1 MNRNI
6 IGKLPMR
13 NILSLFLSLLFALPC
28 SASADSIAVKSNFKL
43 GEVVMP
49 LSLIG
54 AGTLGFVQ
62 PIRDSRVAVRDFLNE
77 WRGDHRTEVDDYL
90 QYVPLVSI
98 YGLSLLGLEAKNSY
112 VDRTLELATSY
123 IALGVLVNGIKYT
136 VREPR
141 PDYSANN
148 SFPSGHTAT
157 TFMGAELVRIEYGE
171 EHPWIAVG
179 GYTIATTVGVLRV
192 YNERHWFTDVFAG
205 AGVGILSARIGYWL
219 LPYTR
224 RMMHRLTGCE
234 VFVSPT
240 ASTTGAA
247 LNTVVRF

>member
-1 MNRNI
+1 
-6 IGKLPMR
+6 MR
-13 NILSLFLSLLFALPC
+13 NILLFILSILLVLPC
-28 SASADSIAVKSNFKL
+28 SAQTSSDSLRVKSNFKL
-43 GEVVMP
+43 GEIIMP
-49 LSLIG
+49 LTLIG
-54 AGTLGFVQ
+54 AGTLGFVE
-62 PIRDSRVAVRDFLNE
+62 PIKNSRYEVRDYLNE
-77 WRGDHRTEVDDYL
+77 WRGDHRVKVDDYL

-98 YGLSLLGLEAKNSY
+98 YGLSLLGAEAKHNY

-123 IALGVLVNGIKYT
+123 IALGIIVNGIKYT

-141 PDYSANN
+141 PDGSADN

-171 EHPWIAVG
+171 DSPWFAVG
-179 GYTIATTVGVLRV
+179 AYAIAATVGVLRV

-224 RMMHRLTGCE
+224 RAMHRLTGWD
-234 VFVSPT
+234 VFVTPT
-240 ASTTGAA
+240 ASTEGAA
-247 LNTVVRF
+247 LNAVVRF

>member
-1 MNRNI
+1 
-6 IGKLPMR
+6 MR
-13 NILSLFLSLLFALPC
+13 NLLFSLLSILLILPC
-28 SASADSIAVKSNFKL
+28 SAQTSSDSLAVKSNFKA
-43 GEVVMP
+43 GELIMP
-49 LSLIG
+49 LSLIA
-54 AGTLGFVQ
+54 AGTLGFVE
-62 PIRDSRVAVRDFLNE
+62 PIRNSRYEVRDYLNE

-90 QYVPLVSI
+90 QYVPLASI
-98 YGLSLLGLEAKNSY
+98 YGLSLLGAEAKHNY

-123 IALGVLVNGIKYT
+123 LALGAIVNGIKYT

-141 PDYSANN
+141 PDGSSNN

-171 EHPWIAVG
+171 EHPWLAVG
-179 GYTIATTVGVLRV
+179 AYTIATTVGVLRV

-219 LPYTR
+219 LPYTK

-234 VFVSPT
+234 IFVSPT
-240 ASTTGAA
+240 ASSTGAA
-247 LNTVVRF
+247 LNTVIRF